1 MSWGQGVGQVTQK
14 VVDFDKAKQ
23 KPMEAKKSARLQS
36 MQDAFEDYRSKAL
49 GTKKAKKKPKK
60 KSKKGRKGA

>member
-1 MSWGQGVGQVTQK
+1 
-14 VVDFDKAKQ
+14 
-23 KPMEAKKSARLQS
+23 

-60 KSKKGRKGA
+60 KSKKGRKGAGGTVQLAV